1 MFLVAYQIPLLHIL
15 SHPPLQLVVSGL
27 AAKTVQ
33 RRHSQPRFPKIQVNE
48 DETRCTEWSN
58 SDKVSSR
65 VLTYKSQLVVQLRRV
80 LLEESSVFKTR
91 GSGNNPY
98 NVQYVGPRGSYVGK
112 SVQELVCGL
121 KKKVGRIRTI
131 SALDEPFTA
140 QGLRELFPKT
150 PIFTEKYNTCAIVTN
165 AGSLSGSGLGTFI
178 GELFSILHSTI
189 QQISVII
196 TEHMGHHPLE
206 QPMTV
211 VVLGTV
217 MTEMHCMC
225 SNW

>member
-1 MFLVAYQIPLLHIL
+1 M
-15 SHPPLQLVVSGL
+15 
-27 AAKTVQ
+27 KTVQ
-33 RRHSQPRFPKIQVNE
+33 RRHSQPRFPKIQVSD

-65 VLTYKSQLVVQLRRV
+65 VLAYKSQLVVQLRRV

-98 NVQYVGPRGSYVGK
+98 NVHYVGPRGSYVGK

-140 QGLRELFPKT
+140 QGLRELLPKT

-178 GELFSILHSTI
+178 GELFNNILQSSTI
-189 QQISVII
+189 QQVSVII
-196 TEHMGHHPLE
+196 AEHIHWNNP
-206 QPMTV
+206 
-211 VVLGTV
+211 
-217 MTEMHCMC
+217 
-225 SNW
+225 

>member
-1 MFLVAYQIPLLHIL
+1 MQ
-15 SHPPLQLVVSGL
+15 VSD
-27 AAKTVQ
+27 
-33 RRHSQPRFPKIQVNE
+33 

-65 VLTYKSQLVVQLRRV
+65 VLAYKSQLVVQLRRV

-98 NVQYVGPRGSYVGK
+98 DVHYVGPRGSYVGK

-121 KKKVGRIRTI
+121 KKKVGRIHTI

-140 QGLRELFPKT
+140 QGLRQLFPKT
-150 PIFTEKYNTCAIVTN
+150 PIFTEKYNTCAVVTN

-178 GELFSILHSTI
+178 GEFFSIVHSTI
-189 QQISVII
+189 QWVSVII
-196 TEHMGHHPLE
+196 TGHTGHYPLE
-206 QPMTV
+206 
-211 VVLGTV
+211 
-217 MTEMHCMC
+217 
-225 SNW
+225 